1 MHPRSL
7 IFTVGFCTCFAFQIE
22 RAHGQG
28 QKFEKGQTVVVAV
41 DEATVYRGKNSVGAV
56 SKGQELLIVD
66 ENLAWLGVEWTTE
79 DGERKSGWLLKN
91 QVEVKQ
97 ERRTVFVTA
106 TTADVYRGKNVVG
119 TVKAGQKLTVVDEN
133 IDWYGVE
140 WTVGGETRNGWIR
153 KEQAGGSSVRRIVI
167 VNQDNANVMQGANLV
182 GTVTRGQE
190 LTALRKRDDWLAVE
204 WTIAGET
211 KSGWIKEDQV
221 VPKLEGEAVTVRVDQ
236 ANVMRGA
243 EVIAEVTRGQKLIAL
258 RKNEGWV
265 GVEWATPDGDVKS
278 GWIKEDQI
286 VYPKVVMAIPGPAA
300 VAGILVRSIRLEG
313 NTLIPSE
320 VLKSFFP
327 DSLQAGIP
335 AFGVRVPVEE
345 VRKGLES
352 ILSAYHESGY
362 RGVAVYIPQDN
373 IERASPLTFRNDELT
388 VKVVE
393 GQVNSTDVTY
403 RTESRWRPWRLK
415 KTFRRSSYD
424 RRVEARLAK
433 LSPIEPGGFL
443 HRDEL
448 EGYVEMLERRPGRS
462 VAAVVKKTDQ
472 ATAVSDEAVGRD
484 VDLEFRVVDPEP
496 TSFYLQVSNSGSEDT
511 VERFRLGFLH
521 NNLLGR
527 DDSLTLDFQG
537 PFDGDILDNYG
548 FFGSYNMPL
557 WDPSWRLNTYGAYN
571 EFQTADIIGN
581 NSPFIGEGFIVGE
594 ELTYNLIHS
603 KDSWFVDVFGGL
615 EYQSSTLESPFFAQF
630 GINPTISDISLLDV
644 SVGVRAS
651 KVKGRIRPSGSLKLL
666 YNLSDITG
674 LSSAADFENSRT
686 NTKPGYFIA
695 RLSGEYTAQ
704 INQWLR
710 LYQRMQAT
718 VTPDRLVGARQF
730 SISPRGYDG
739 TSALGDTGFEF
750 VTEPSI
756 SINALYF
763 NRTNKTF
770 PFQLDFIPV
779 FFDLGITKN
788 NDAGVT
794 ETSSTTLYSIG
805 TGARV
810 NFKDLLAGR
819 IFWGHAL
826 RDASAAGNE
835 SGDNR
840 IHVDLTVRW

>member
-7 IFTVGFCTCFAFQIE
+7 ILTVGFCCFAFQIE
-22 RAHGQG
+22 RAYGQD

-41 DEATVYRGKNSVGAV
+41 DEATVYRGKNAVGAV
-56 SKGQELLIVD
+56 RKGQELLIVD
-66 ENLAWLGVEWTTE
+66 ENLAWLGIEWTAE

-91 QVEVKQ
+91 QVGVKQ

-106 TTADVYRGKNVVG
+106 KTADVYRGKNVVG
-119 TVKAGQKLTVVDEN
+119 KVKAGQKLTVVDEN

-140 WTVGGETRNGWIR
+140 WTAAGETRNGWIR
-153 KEQAGGSSVRRIVI
+153 KEQAGGSPVRRIVI
-167 VNQDNANVMQGANLV
+167 VNQDEANVMQGANLV

-204 WTIAGET
+204 WTIDGET

-221 VPKLEGEAVTVRVDQ
+221 VPRPEGESVTVSVAQ
-236 ANVMRGA
+236 ASVMRGA
-243 EVIAEVTRGQKLIAL
+243 AVVAEVTRGQKLIAL
-258 RKNEGWV
+258 RKNEDWV
-265 GVEWATPDGDVKS
+265 GVEWTTPDGEVKS

-286 VYPKVVMAIPGPAA
+286 EYPKVAVPIPGPVAA
-300 VAGILVRSIRLEG
+300 AGILVRSIRLEG

-335 AFGVRVPVEE
+335 TIGVRVPVDE

-403 RTESRWRPWRLK
+403 RVQRRWRPWRLK
-415 KTFRRSSYD
+415 KTFRRTNYD

-433 LSPIEPGGFL
+433 LSPIAPGGFL

-462 VAAVVKKTDQ
+462 VAAVVKKADRTS
-472 ATAVSDEAVGRD
+472 AVSDEAVGRD
-484 VDLEFRVVDPEP
+484 IDLEFRVVDPEP
-496 TSFYLQVSNSGSEDT
+496 TSFYLQMSNDGSEDT
-511 VERFRLGFLH
+511 VDRFRLGFLH

-537 PFDGDILDNYG
+537 PFDGDIFDNYG

-557 WDPSWRLNTYGAYN
+557 WDQKWRLNTYGAYN
-571 EFQTADIIGN
+571 EFQTSNIIGD
-581 NSPFIGEGFIVGE
+581 NSPFIGEGFIAGE
-594 ELTYNLIHS
+594 ELTYNLVHR
-603 KDSWFVDVFGGL
+603 DSWFVDVFGGL
-615 EYQSSTLESPFFAQF
+615 EYQNSTLESPFFAQF

-644 SVGVRAS
+644 SIGVRAS
-651 KVKGRIRPSGSLKLL
+651 KVKGKVRPSGSLELL
-666 YNLSDITG
+666 YNLSDLTG
-674 LSSAADFENSRT
+674 LNDASDFEDSRSD
-686 NTKPGYFIA
+686 TKPGYFIA
-695 RLSGEYTAQ
+695 RLSGQYTAQ

-718 VTPDRLVGARQF
+718 VTPDRLIGARQF
-730 SISPRGYDG
+730 SMSPRGYEG
-739 TSALGDTGFEF
+739 TSALGDAGFML

-770 PFQLDFIPV
+770 PFRLDFIPL
-779 FFDLGITKN
+779 FFDLGVSKN
-788 NDAGVT
+788 NDTGVT

-810 NFKDLLAGR
+810 SFKDLLAGR

-826 RDASAAGNE
+826 RDASATGNE

-840 IHVDLTVRW
+840 IHVDFTFRW